1 MGLIIE
7 VMSWFIIEV
16 VFWGFMFWT
25 GYVLVSFVTF
35 GHWTLNKSGN
45 GKARE
50 NRKKPEFLVTA
61 IIGSIFW
68 ISVGIGLT
76 ILMKKPNSM

>member
-1 MGLIIE
+1 MELFVE
-7 VMSWFIIEV
+7 VIMWLIIEV
-16 VFWGFMFWT
+16 VFWGIMFWT

-35 GHWTLNKSGN
+35 GHWSPKILRN
-45 GKARE
+45 GKAKIKE

-61 IIGSIFW
+61 IIGAIFW

-76 ILMKKPNSM
+76 IIIKKT